1 MTYELDDILK
11 MQGEIESFGIFSLS
25 LSLSLSLSQFG
36 GKVCSFQLL
45 LWQHAVKVFFL
56 SIFAM

>member
-11 MQGEIESFGIFSLS
+11 IQGEIESFGIFSLS
-25 LSLSLSLSQFG
+25 LSLSLSHFG
-36 GKVCSFQLL
+36 DEVGSFQLL

>member
-1 MTYELDDILK
+1 MSYELDDILK
-11 MQGEIESFGIFSLS
+11 MQGEIESFDSLS
-25 LSLSLSLSQFG
+25 LSLSLSLSFG
-36 GKVCSFQLL
+36 DEVCSFQLL